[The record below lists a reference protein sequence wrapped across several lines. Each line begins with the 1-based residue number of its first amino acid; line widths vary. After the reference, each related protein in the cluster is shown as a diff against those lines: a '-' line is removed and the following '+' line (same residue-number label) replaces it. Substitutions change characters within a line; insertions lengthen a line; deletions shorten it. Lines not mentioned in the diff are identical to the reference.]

1 MPRPIATDFLH
12 SMRFQVSAQTATNTL
27 YLNPSLETGDTRPQ
41 AGFSACTTPEVS
53 AEAVEYREG
62 IFVYARKFPG
72 NPTTSDVTLSR
83 GVARNDSTFWDWM
96 RIVVEGTGLPGDY
109 RADVTIKH
117 FHRAEALQKGVAG
130 AAGNPQ
136 DATAGQT
143 NTNIDTDTPARQYIL
158 YQAFPI
164 RHKVAA
170 DLDATASEISIM
182 ELDVAY
188 EYFDVIGT
196 A

>member
-12 SMRFQVSAQTATNTL
+12 SMRFQVSAQKADNTQL
-27 YLNPSLETGDTRPQ
+27 LKPSLVTGDGRTE

-53 AEAVEYREG
+53 SEAVEYREG
-62 IFVYARKFPG
+62 TFIYSRKYPG
-72 NPTTSDVTLSR
+72 SPTTSDITLSR
-83 GVARNDSTFWDWM
+83 GVAKLDSTFWDWM
-96 RIVVEGTGLPGDY
+96 RQVVEGLALPGEY

-117 FHRAEALQKGVAG
+117 FHRAEALQKGL
-130 AAGNPQ
+130 P
-136 DATAGQT
+136 ATSPIGST
-143 NTNIDTDTPARQYIL
+143 NTNIDTDNPARSYIV

-182 ELDVAY
+182 ELDIAY
-188 EYFDVIGT
+188 EYFEIITGT
-196 A
+196 